1 MLLGVCLFPFYDLNS
16 LLGFS
21 CLRFELVSKSEESR
35 CELPPHFSNKKLR
48 FSVSK
53 DVRVSDSSFIN
64 SQF

>member
-1 MLLGVCLFPFYDLNS
+1 MFLGVCLFPFYDLNS
-16 LLGFS
+16 LLDFS

-35 CELPPHFSNKKLR
+35 CELTPHISNKTLR

-53 DVRVSDSSFIN
+53 HLRVSDSTFIF